1 MKNEEEYEDD
11 EEYEEEDTGFWVR
24 DWTYCKTDAR
34 SNIWGV
40 VQATPFLFFKKFAE
54 ISTL

>member
-34 SNIWGV
+34 SNIWV
-40 VQATPFLFFKKFAE
+40 
-54 ISTL
+54 